1 MNLAIYTHIY
11 LCVCV
16 QKRSHSY
23 RPCQTGKSDGGLKIR
38 GVREFALKVTGFTPH
53 PLGKKKISHWRGSGM
68 VVVGLSE

>member
-38 GVREFALKVTGFTPH
+38 GAREFALKVTGFTTH
-53 PLGKKKISHWRGSGM
+53 PLGEKKYISLEGQWDGG
-68 VVVGLSE
+68 GGTE

>member
-16 QKRSHSY
+16 CAHSY
-23 RPCQTGKSDGGLKIR
+23 RPCQTGKSDGGLQIR
-38 GVREFALKVTGFTPH
+38 GAREYALKVTGFTPH
-53 PLGKKKISHWRGSGM
+53 PLGEKKISHWRGSGM